1 MATKFRHIR
10 LARTKLPPN
19 LALEA
24 PGRPARQMN
33 GPDQN
38 SSPAIPSN
46 LRTVTDG
53 DDQPIDVRVGS
64 PFTEGT
70 AVPPPPLI
78 ESNEAESIYDVGP
91 LRYTAMGAVIAA
103 AMVLF
108 FAAIAA
114 WWFPPGGTLIAALGC
129 VLAIMGMFSHFRKI
143 SAAVLVLQVLL
154 FLTSYSR
161 TLA

>member
-1 MATKFRHIR
+1 MATKFRPIR

-19 LALEA
+19 YALEA
-24 PGRPARQMN
+24 PRHPARLMN

-38 SSPAIPSN
+38 SSPGIPSGVKT
-46 LRTVTDG
+46 LTDG
-53 DDQPIDVRVGS
+53 DDQPIGVRVGS

-70 AVPPPPLI
+70 AVPPPPLVPTHSV
-78 ESNEAESIYDVGP
+78 ESVYDAGP

-108 FAAIAA
+108 FAVTAA

-143 SAAVLVLQVLL
+143 SAAVLVFHVVL
-154 FLTSYSR
+154 FLASYSR
-161 TLA
+161 SLA